1 MMPSRAE
8 IAAVQRRIAPFVRRT
23 PVIDVA
29 VPGLSKRVTLKLEC
43 LQVTGSF
50 KARGAFAT
58 LTGEPPPAAGVAAA
72 SGGNHGIAVACAAAA
87 LNVPA
92 HIFVPAIATPAK
104 IARIR
109 GYGAAVTVAGDG
121 YAAAAEACAAFIAET
136 GAAGVHAYDALPT
149 VLGQAT
155 AASELEDQTGDLDT
169 VMVAVGGGGLI
180 AGIASWFGG
189 SHHIVAVEPETC
201 ATAARALDAG
211 EPVDIAP
218 SGIAADSL
226 GARRI
231 GKIAFEALTRARAMP
246 ALVSDDAI
254 RGAQAWLWN
263 EVRLVT
269 EPGGAAALA
278 ALLSGVYRPEPN
290 ERVGVIVCGANVDPA
305 TFAAAVL

>member
-1 MMPSRAE
+1 MTPSRAD
-8 IAAVQRRIAPFVRRT
+8 IAVVQRRIAPFVRRT
-23 PVIDVA
+23 PVLDVTM
-29 VPGLSKRVTLKLEC
+29 PGIVKRVTLKLEC

-58 LTGEPPPAAGVAAA
+58 LTGSQPPPAGVAAA

-104 IARIR
+104 ISRIR
-109 GYGAAVTVAGDG
+109 SYGAEVTVAGEG
-121 YAAAAEACAAFIAET
+121 YAAAAEACAGFIERT
-136 GAAGVHAYDALPT
+136 GALGVHAYDALPT

-155 AASELEDQTGDLDT
+155 VAAELEEQTGDLDT
-169 VMVAVGGGGLI
+169 VLVAVGGGGLI

-201 ATAARALDAG
+201 ATAARALEAG
-211 EPVDIAP
+211 EPVNIAP
-218 SGIAADSL
+218 SGVAADSL
-226 GARRI
+226 GARRL
-231 GKIAFEALTRARAMP
+231 GTIAFAALTSARAQSV
-246 ALVSDDAI
+246 LVSDAAI
-254 RGAQAWLWN
+254 RQAQAWLWN

-269 EPGGAAALA
+269 EPGGATALA
-278 ALLSGVYRPEPN
+278 ALLSGGYRPEPN